1 MMERT
6 VDDLIPLRSLE
17 AEMGVLGSMLLSAR
31 AAEEVAGLLAEE
43 DFYQPA
49 HQEIYR
55 AMLQLIRSGKAVDI
69 LTLRS
74 ELEARGTLLQV
85 GGVDYLV
92 QVMESVPSA
101 ANAVPYARI
110 VLEKSTLRKLE
121 TAGRAIAGLARSPEI
136 PDVDGKVDEA
146 ERLIYEVGSK
156 RLGKDFQAVGSL
168 ATDFFRDIDQ
178 IMETGEPM
186 TGVHTGFYAL
196 DEMTTGFYPGDLVI
210 VAARPSMGKTALV
223 LNFALN
229 VARKRKGP
237 VAIFSLEMSGAQ
249 LVRRLVSM
257 ISGVRGDVLK
267 STHISDEQYT
277 SIVDACEELSSLPIY
292 IDDSSEINGLEI
304 KGKCR
309 RLQQQHGELALIV
322 VDYLQLMRATRRVEN
337 RVQEVG
343 EIARSLKAV
352 AKDLGVPVV
361 ALSQLSRSVET
372 REGRKPQLSDLRES
386 GSIEAEA
393 DLVMFIFREAYY
405 QPKEERSREL
415 ENENVAQ
422 EAEIIIAKH
431 RNGPTGTVKVGFQPA
446 FARFVNLKV

>member
-1 MMERT
+1 MERT
-6 VDDLIPLRSLE
+6 VEDLIPLRSLE

-31 AAEEVAGLLAEE
+31 AAEEVAGLLSEE

-49 HQEIYR
+49 HQEVYR

-74 ELEARGTLLQV
+74 ELEARGTLQQV

-110 VLEKSTLRKLE
+110 VLEKSTLRRLE
-121 TAGRAIAGLARSPEI
+121 TAGRTIAGLARSPEI

-156 RLGKDFQAVGSL
+156 RLGKDFQAVGTL
-168 ATDFFRDIDQ
+168 ATEFFRDIDQ

-186 TGVHTGFYAL
+186 TGVHSGFYSL

-229 VARKRKGP
+229 VARTRKGP

-267 STHISDEQYT
+267 STHITDEQYT
-277 SIVDACEELSSLPIY
+277 KIVDACEELSTLPIY

-322 VDYLQLMRATRRVEN
+322 VDYLQLMRATRKVEN

-352 AKDLGVPVV
+352 AKDLSVPVV

-393 DLVMFIFREAYY
+393 DLVMFIFREDYY
-405 QPKEERSREL
+405 KPKEERAQEL
-415 ENENVAQ
+415 VNENVAQ

>member
-1 MMERT
+1 MEQSFE
-6 VDDLIPLRSLE
+6 DLIPLRSLE
-17 AEMGVLGSMLLSAR
+17 AEMGVLGSMLLSSR
-31 AAEEVAGLLAEE
+31 AAEEVAGLLADE

-55 AMLQLIRSGKAVDI
+55 SMIQLLRSGKPVDL
-69 LTLRS
+69 LTLRA
-74 ELEARGTLLQV
+74 ELEARNTLQQV

-121 TAGRAIAGLARSPEI
+121 DAGRAIASLARSPSI

-146 ERLIYEVGSK
+146 ERLVFEVGSK
-156 RLGKDFQAVGSL
+156 RLGKDFQAVGDL
-168 ATDFFRDIDQ
+168 ATEFFRDVDQ
-178 IMETGEPM
+178 ILESGEPM
-186 TGVHTGFYAL
+186 LGVPSGFYSL

-229 VARKRKGP
+229 VARKRRGP
-237 VAIFSLEMSGAQ
+237 VAVFSLEMSGAQ

-257 ISGVRGDVLK
+257 ISGLQGEKLK
-267 STHISDEQYT
+267 SSDLSDADYNK
-277 SIVDACEELSSLPIY
+277 IVDACEELTGLPIF

-309 RLQQQHGELALIV
+309 RLQQQHGALAMIV
-322 VDYLQLMRATRRVEN
+322 VDYLQLMRAPRRTEN

-352 AKDLGVPVV
+352 AKDLDVPVV

-372 REGRKPQLSDLRES
+372 REGKRPQLSDLRES

-393 DLVMFIFREAYY
+393 DLVMFIYREAYY
-405 QPKEERSREL
+405 SRPEERAREL
-415 ENENVAQ
+415 EDVNTAH

-431 RNGPTGTVKVGFQPA
+431 RNGPTGVVKIGFQPA

>member
-1 MMERT
+1 MERT

-31 AAEEVAGLLAEE
+31 AAEEVAGLLSEE

-49 HQEIYR
+49 HQEVYR

-74 ELEARGTLLQV
+74 ELEARGTLQQV

-101 ANAVPYARI
+101 ANAIPYARI
-110 VLEKSTLRKLE
+110 VLEKSTLRRLE
-121 TAGRAIAGLARSPEI
+121 TAGRTIAGLARSPEI

-156 RLGKDFQAVGSL
+156 RLGKDFQAVGTL
-168 ATDFFRDIDQ
+168 ATEFFRDIDQ

-186 TGVHTGFYAL
+186 TGVHSGFYSL

-229 VARKRKGP
+229 VARSHKGP

-267 STHISDEQYT
+267 STHITDEQYT
-277 SIVDACEELSSLPIY
+277 KIVDACEELSTLPIY

-322 VDYLQLMRATRRVEN
+322 VDYLQLMRATRKVEN

-352 AKDLGVPVV
+352 AKDLSVPVV

-393 DLVMFIFREAYY
+393 DLVMFIFREDYY
-405 QPKEERSREL
+405 KPKEERAQEL
-415 ENENVAQ
+415 VNENVAQ

>member
-1 MMERT
+1 MERT

-31 AAEEVAGLLAEE
+31 AAEEVAGMLAEE

-49 HQEIYR
+49 HREVYR

-74 ELEARGTLLQV
+74 ELEARGTLQQV

-121 TAGRAIAGLARSPEI
+121 TAGRQIAGLARSPEI

-156 RLGKDFQAVGSL
+156 RLGKDFQAVGTL

-186 TGVHTGFYAL
+186 TGVHSGFYSL

-229 VARKRKGP
+229 VASTRKGP

-267 STHISDEQYT
+267 SSHITDEQYGD
-277 SIVDACEELSSLPIY
+277 IVEACDKLSNLPIY

-309 RLQQQHGELALIV
+309 RLQQQHGKLALIV
-322 VDYLQLMRATRRVEN
+322 VDYLQLMRATRKVEN

-343 EIARSLKAV
+343 EIARSLKSV
-352 AKDLGVPVV
+352 AKDLSVPVV

-372 REGRKPQLSDLRES
+372 REGRRPQLSDLRES

-393 DLVMFIFREAYY
+393 DLVMFIFREDYY
-405 QPKEERSREL
+405 KPKEERAQEL
-415 ENENVAQ
+415 ANENVAQ

>member
-1 MMERT
+1 MERT
-6 VDDLIPLRSLE
+6 VEDLIPLRSLE

-31 AAEEVAGLLAEE
+31 AAEEGAGLLSEE

-49 HQEIYR
+49 HQEVYR

-74 ELEARGTLLQV
+74 ELEARGTLQQV

-101 ANAVPYARI
+101 ANAIPYARI
-110 VLEKSTLRKLE
+110 VLEKSTLRRLE
-121 TAGRAIAGLARSPEI
+121 TAGRTIAGLARSPEI

-156 RLGKDFQAVGSL
+156 RLGKDFQAVGTL
-168 ATDFFRDIDQ
+168 ATEFFRDIDQ

-186 TGVHTGFYAL
+186 TGVHSGFYSL

-229 VARKRKGP
+229 VARTRKGP

-267 STHISDEQYT
+267 STHITDEQYT
-277 SIVDACEELSSLPIY
+277 KIVDACEELSTLPIY

-322 VDYLQLMRATRRVEN
+322 VDYLQLMRATRKVEN

-352 AKDLGVPVV
+352 AKDLSVPVV

-393 DLVMFIFREAYY
+393 DLVMFIFREDYY
-405 QPKEERSREL
+405 KPKEERAQEL
-415 ENENVAQ
+415 VNENVAQ

>member
-1 MMERT
+1 MERT

>member
-1 MMERT
+1 MERT

-31 AAEEVAGLLAEE
+31 AAEEVAGLLSEE

-49 HQEIYR
+49 HQEVYR

-74 ELEARGTLLQV
+74 ELEARGTLQQV

-101 ANAVPYARI
+101 ANAIPYARI
-110 VLEKSTLRKLE
+110 VLEKSTLRRLE
-121 TAGRAIAGLARSPEI
+121 TAGRTIAGLARSPEI

-156 RLGKDFQAVGSL
+156 RLGKDFQAVGTL
-168 ATDFFRDIDQ
+168 ATEFFRDIDQ

-186 TGVHTGFYAL
+186 TGVHSGFYSL

-229 VARKRKGP
+229 VARTRKGP

-267 STHISDEQYT
+267 STHITDEQYT
-277 SIVDACEELSSLPIY
+277 KIVDACEELSTLPIY

-322 VDYLQLMRATRRVEN
+322 VDYLQLMRATRKVEN

-352 AKDLGVPVV
+352 AKDLSVPVV

-393 DLVMFIFREAYY
+393 DLVMFIFREDYY
-405 QPKEERSREL
+405 KPKEERAQEL
-415 ENENVAQ
+415 VNENVAQ

-446 FARFVNLKV
+446 FVRFVNLKV